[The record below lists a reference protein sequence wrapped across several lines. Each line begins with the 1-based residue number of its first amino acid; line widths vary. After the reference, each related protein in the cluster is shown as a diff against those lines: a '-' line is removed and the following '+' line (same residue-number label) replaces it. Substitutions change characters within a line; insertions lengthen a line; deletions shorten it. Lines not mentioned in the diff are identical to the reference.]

1 MPFQNS
7 DLYCGRNPGLITT
20 TDKLTVIC
28 KQVFADD
35 LMVSQSV
42 SSKSENN

>member
-7 DLYCGRNPGLITT
+7 DLYCGRNPGLTT
-20 TDKLTVIC
+20 TIDKLTVIC
-28 KQVFADD
+28 KHVFAED

-42 SSKSENN
+42 GSKSENN